1 MYCNG
6 IDSLFQALCQ
16 CGRLKMR
23 PGDERGS
30 WSRFSP
36 TRFFDRPHWP
46 RAWNRLWNRSFAKSA
61 IAMEVSIAYIRY
73 INIRTWLRDFRVK
86 IANFKRDLDTKKT
99 RLNIEVCPEG
109 LGAILE
115 YWYIGRDLL
124 PNGMA
129 LRGNERPRLSP
140 GGRSL
145 KNLSKTPKGE

>member
-1 MYCNG
+1 MHCNG

-36 TRFFDRPHWP
+36 ARFFDRPHWP
-46 RAWNRLWNRSFAKSA
+46 TAWNRLWNRSFAKSA
-61 IAMEVSIAYIRY
+61 ITMEVSIGYIRC

-86 IANFKRDLDTKKT
+86 IANFKRLRYKENTTKYRSLSRKP
-99 RLNIEVCPEG
+99 RSHVR
-109 LGAILE
+109 ILI
-115 YWYIGRDLL
+115 YIGRDLL

-145 KNLSKTPKGE
+145 KNLSKSPKGE